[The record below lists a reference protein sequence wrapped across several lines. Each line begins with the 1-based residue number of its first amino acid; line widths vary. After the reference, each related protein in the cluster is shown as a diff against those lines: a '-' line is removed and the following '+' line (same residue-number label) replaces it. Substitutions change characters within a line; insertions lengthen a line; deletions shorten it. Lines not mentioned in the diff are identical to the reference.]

1 MQTSYG
7 RHDHR
12 GRHRYC
18 SRLSAR
24 QHGRDHRVL
33 VGRARESDGSS
44 VGRAST
50 AANSAEKSDQPLAVA
65 GHCEP
70 IIFWTTGEV

>member
-1 MQTSYG
+1 MQASYG

-12 GRHRYC
+12 GRHRHRSC
-18 SRLSAR
+18 LCAR

-50 AANSAEKSDQPLAVA
+50 AANSAEKSELPGSLLSCAA
-65 GHCEP
+65 PEMGP
-70 IIFWTTGEV
+70 